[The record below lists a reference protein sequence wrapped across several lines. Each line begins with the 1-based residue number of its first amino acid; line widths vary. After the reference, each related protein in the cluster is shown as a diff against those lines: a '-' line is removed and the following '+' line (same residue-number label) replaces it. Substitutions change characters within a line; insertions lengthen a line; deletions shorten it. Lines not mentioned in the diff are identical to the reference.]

1 MVGWRYS
8 STRGA
13 WVHRYSGGRYGPVF
27 IDRDAEI
34 TPNESSIDTKLFDT
48 LMAARKPK
56 VVLAADQRD
65 ALPQREVVVKRP
77 IIPVEVQLHA
87 AEPPRVVLVDGR
99 PPRRGLDPRKLR
111 SRKGVVVPIK
121 SARSASA

>member
-1 MVGWRYS
+1 MLGWRYS

-13 WVHRYSGGRYGPVF
+13 WVHRARSGRIGPVF
-27 IDRDAEI
+27 TDREAEI
-34 TPNESSIDTKLFDT
+34 APNETSIDTKLYDT

-56 VVLAADQRD
+56 VVLPADQRD
-65 ALPQREVVVKRP
+65 ALPQRAVVVKRP

-111 SRKGVVVPIK
+111 NRKGVVGPIK
-121 SARSASA
+121 SARSATA